1 MTTVIRAV
9 GTLCILLLMTIGG
22 IQVYEYSA
30 FGGLR
35 GAVTSNL
42 VALLIVALYEGM
54 LLALLVLL
62 WRSE

>member
-1 MTTVIRAV
+1 MA
-9 GTLCILLLMTIGG
+9 ILLFMTIGG